1 LTPTDPL
8 EDTGNTAAKHSR
20 WSELAINLGI
30 SLATL
35 CLILLLCEFVVFRF
49 VWLASDA
56 PANAFENGLVRYAPN
71 QRGVWRVRNEI
82 AAPFRINAQGWNSG
96 IGDYRIDRTPGV
108 PRIAFVGDSY
118 VEALQVPFD
127 RSAADDLATLLGTD
141 AHPVEAYRF
150 GISGAPMSQYLWMV
164 EREVVRYRPDWIV
177 VQLVHNDFDESYRAV
192 QGRYTSSFMKLR
204 VEGGQVIGDILPQPW
219 APGFGDLLRRTATG
233 RFFLYRWQTRPQF
246 LIDRLL
252 PQAHAAGYVANVD
265 IDVVLADPAANEAV
279 TDYIFSRLKAAAS
292 GIGAHLLIAMDG
304 DRGSIYAGVESRALV
319 LNQLAAR
326 VAGTRQ
332 IMFLDLEPA
341 FTADWQAQHRR
352 FDFDADGHWNEHG
365 HDVAAHAIAEIVRA
379 VGWR

>member
-1 LTPTDPL
+1 MTPTEPPQNIND
-8 EDTGNTAAKHSR
+8 NAAKRSR
-20 WSELAINLGI
+20 WGEAAINLSI
-30 SLATL
+30 SLASL
-35 CLILLLCEFVVFRF
+35 CLVLLLCEFVVFRF
-49 VWLASDA
+49 IWLASDA

-127 RSAADDLATLLGTD
+127 RSAADDLATILGTD

-177 VQLVHNDFDESYRAV
+177 VQLVHNDFDESYRPV

-204 VEGGQVIGDILPQPW
+204 VEGGQVTGEIPPQPW
-219 APGFGDLLRRTATG
+219 TAGFGDLLRRTATG
-233 RFFLYRWQTRPQF
+233 RFFHYRWQTRPQF
-246 LIDRLL
+246 LIDRLI
-252 PQAHAAGYVANVD
+252 PKAHAASYVANVD
-265 IDVVLADPAANEAV
+265 IDAVLADPAANEAV
-279 TDYIFSRLKAAAS
+279 TDYVFSHLKAAADA
-292 GIGAHLLIAMDG
+292 IDAHLLIAMDG

-326 VAGTRQ
+326 TAAMRQ

-341 FTADWQAQHRR
+341 FAADWQAHHRR
-352 FDFDADGHWNEHG
+352 FDFDADGHWNEYG
-365 HDVAAHAIAEIVRA
+365 HDVAARAIADIVRA
-379 VGWR
+379 TGWR